1 MKYINTYKLFESNSN
16 SEDMLDEVEDML
28 LDLYDKD
35 YKIQKSVQSNR
46 NSYNW
51 SVPSYKTQQFTDV
64 ESDEEVSAPQ
74 DYTHPL
80 DNFSLFNIYIKNGWT
95 SGDTRAARGAL
106 RGPRS
111 NVEIGDVEDVVIQ
124 IHNYVKSKGYEVDVY
139 FGVNYSTQSGTF
151 IAWDPERIRAF
162 VKGDVMS
169 HYRKPTHTPS
179 VFIKVKGNKI

>member
-35 YKIQKSVQSNR
+35 YKIQKSVQNNR

-106 RGPRS
+106 RGPR
-111 NVEIGDVEDVVIQ
+111 
-124 IHNYVKSKGYEVDVY
+124 
-139 FGVNYSTQSGTF
+139 
-151 IAWDPERIRAF
+151 
-162 VKGDVMS
+162 
-169 HYRKPTHTPS
+169 
-179 VFIKVKGNKI
+179 